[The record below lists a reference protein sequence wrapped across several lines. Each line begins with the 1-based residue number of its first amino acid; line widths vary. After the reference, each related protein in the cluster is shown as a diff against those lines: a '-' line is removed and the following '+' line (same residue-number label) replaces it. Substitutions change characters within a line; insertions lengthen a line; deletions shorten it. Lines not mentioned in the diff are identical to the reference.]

1 MTLREEA
8 DDLPSEGEEA
18 PAPTDGG
25 AAARLLAVVH
35 AVDEIVDGWFEPL
48 RGAPALDGAAKVIT
62 GLGDRGLMWVA
73 TTLWRVRRSGPDR
86 ARAVRALAIA
96 GAESAAVNTAIKSL
110 VGRSRPDRA
119 GLRVIDGGV
128 PVREPTS
135 SSFPSGHTLAA
146 FCAATVMSE
155 PGNPA
160 GSALLFGC
168 AALVGLSRLHLRAH
182 HASDVVGGA
191 LVGIALG
198 VVGRRLV

>member
-1 MTLREEA
+1 
-8 DDLPSEGEEA
+8 
-18 PAPTDGG
+18 
-25 AAARLLAVVH
+25 VH
-35 AVDEIVDGWFEPL
+35 AVDEVVDGWFEPL
-48 RGAPALDGAAKVIT
+48 RGMPALDGAAKVIT

-96 GAESAAVNTAIKSL
+96 GAESATVNTAIKTL

-119 GLRVIDGGV
+119 GLRVIEGGV
-128 PVREPTS
+128 PVREPTT

-155 PGNPA
+155 PGNLA

-168 AALVGLSRLHLRAH
+168 ASLVALSRLHLRAH
-182 HASDVVGGA
+182 HASDVAGGA
-191 LVGIALG
+191 LIGVALG
-198 VVGRRLV
+198 IVGRRLV

>member
-8 DDLPSEGEEA
+8 PEPALESSAVRARAEG
-18 PAPTDGG
+18 PAAGFF
-25 AAARLLAVVH
+25 AAVH
-35 AVDEIVDGWFEPL
+35 AIDELVEGWFEPL
-48 RGAPALDGAAKVIT
+48 RGTPALDGAAKVIT

-86 ARAVRALAIA
+86 TRAVRALAIA
-96 GAESAAVNTAIKSL
+96 GAESATINTAIKSL
-110 VGRSRPDRA
+110 VGRSRPDGT
-119 GLRVIDGGV
+119 GLRVIEGGV

-155 PGNPA
+155 PGNPS
-160 GSALLFGC
+160 GTALLFGC

-182 HASDVVGGA
+182 HASDVAGGA
-191 LVGIALG
+191 LIGIALG
-198 VVGRRLV
+198 IVGRRLV

>member
-8 DDLPSEGEEA
+8 PEPTPLDPDAPLQGDEGSL
-18 PAPTDGG
+18 
-25 AAARLLAVVH
+25 ARLRAAVH
-35 AVDEIVDGWFEPL
+35 TIDEVVDGWFEPL
-48 RGAPALDGAAKVIT
+48 RGTPALDGAAKVIT

-73 TTLWRVRRSGPDR
+73 TTLWRVRRTGPER

-96 GAESAAVNTAIKSL
+96 GAESATVNTAIKTF
-110 VGRSRPDRA
+110 VGRARPDQS
-119 GLRVIDGGV
+119 GLRVIEGGV
-128 PVREPTS
+128 PVREPTT

-160 GSALLFGC
+160 GNAVLYGA

-182 HASDVVGGA
+182 HASDVAGGA
-191 LVGIALG
+191 LIGIALG
-198 VVGRRLV
+198 WVGRRLV